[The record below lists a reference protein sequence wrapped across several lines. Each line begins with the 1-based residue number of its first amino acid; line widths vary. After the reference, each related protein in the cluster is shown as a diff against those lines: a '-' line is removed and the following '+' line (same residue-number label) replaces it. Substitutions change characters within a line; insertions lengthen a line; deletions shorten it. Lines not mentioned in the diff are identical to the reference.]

1 MDVPVF
7 PRQIPAGFPSPAEDW
22 IEKRL
27 DLNDLLLLHPTTTF
41 YAKITGDSMSGAGIR
56 DGDIV
61 VVDRALEPVDGCIII
76 ARLGQEFTIKRLLRL
91 PDTIVLSAA
100 HPDFPPIHITSRL
113 DFEVWGVV
121 TWVLHPLS
129 GLLHRPL

>member
-1 MDVPVF
+1 VPIF
-7 PRQIPAGFPSPAEDW
+7 PWQIPAGFPSPAEDW

-41 YAKITGDSMSGAGIR
+41 YAKIAGDSMSSAGIR

-61 VVDRALEPVDGCIII
+61 VVDRALEAVDGSVII
-76 ARLGQEFTIKRLLRL
+76 ARLGQEFTVKRLLRL
-91 PDTIVLSAA
+91 PDSIVLHAA
-100 HPDFPPIHITSRL
+100 HPDFPALDVTSRL

-129 GLLHRPL
+129 GVMHRPL